1 MSLNYST
8 FITLM
13 TSVLM
18 VTFDPLLEII
28 ILFMLVVCLLH
39 CIFFQHHVTFN
50 EGKQVY
56 WICFFLLQ
64 HLCRNMTCFPGKY
77 EHNGSCVSLFRYTSS
92 LRYTLSLKINFAL
105 FSENNY
111 SHNVLLW
118 NLRDHIT
125 STMEKILSHG
135 VFIEDLIIMSSYSC
149 NALNVRNGDL
159 LLYLKVF
166 ENSFSLQ
173 RDDVETE
180 LIRFTNTS
188 TNWTLGDNFEVFV
201 QISRSDEALTL
212 PYLAL
217 KLSRTLNCFIQ
228 AIRRSSSYTIFRN
241 ILVSPILKCQQL
253 QLEGNEFGVDWTHI
267 RKKYSH
273 SKFSISVQKFESYFD
288 GGLRVCADDIQ
299 KYIQM
304 LEEVLIHEN
313 RTLSFLT
320 LTLICVSLFFLL
332 ITFITYCAFQSL
344 RTLPGWNNIILVI
357 FLFFAQLCL
366 VVRPFF
372 RSIAMIVASA
382 LTHFFWL
389 STFFWL
395 QVCSFHMFRV
405 FIAKTRTGYT
415 ERYTTMSILKY
426 LLYAIGISV
435 FIVSTNITVTMIIT
449 NGEYTGYDKM
459 MTLMTSRTAFIVTLI
474 GPLSIVCI
482 TNITFYIM
490 TAYKIYSTPNV
501 ESTTR
506 YRIQLTVYVK
516 LFTLTGMTWLLQVV
530 DTFIGVSVLSY
541 IIAILNGLQG
551 LFLFVSFVYNNRVFR
566 LYRNAFNKFGS
577 SRRGFSKTLNKS
589 SSRSL

>member
-1 MSLNYST
+1 
-8 FITLM
+8 
-13 TSVLM
+13 
-18 VTFDPLLEII
+18 
-28 ILFMLVVCLLH
+28 
-39 CIFFQHHVTFN
+39 
-50 EGKQVY
+50 
-56 WICFFLLQ
+56 
-64 HLCRNMTCFPGKY
+64 
-77 EHNGSCVSLFRYTSS
+77 
-92 LRYTLSLKINFAL
+92 
-105 FSENNY
+105 
-111 SHNVLLW
+111 
-118 NLRDHIT
+118 
-125 STMEKILSHG
+125 
-135 VFIEDLIIMSSYSC
+135 
-149 NALNVRNGDL
+149 
-159 LLYLKVF
+159 
-166 ENSFSLQ
+166 
-173 RDDVETE
+173 
-180 LIRFTNTS
+180 
-188 TNWTLGDNFEVFV
+188 
-201 QISRSDEALTL
+201 
-212 PYLAL
+212 
-217 KLSRTLNCFIQ
+217 
-228 AIRRSSSYTIFRN
+228 
-241 ILVSPILKCQQL
+241 
-253 QLEGNEFGVDWTHI
+253 
-267 RKKYSH
+267 
-273 SKFSISVQKFESYFD
+273 
-288 GGLRVCADDIQ
+288 
-299 KYIQM
+299 M

-490 TAYKIYSTPNV
+490 TAYKIHSTPNV